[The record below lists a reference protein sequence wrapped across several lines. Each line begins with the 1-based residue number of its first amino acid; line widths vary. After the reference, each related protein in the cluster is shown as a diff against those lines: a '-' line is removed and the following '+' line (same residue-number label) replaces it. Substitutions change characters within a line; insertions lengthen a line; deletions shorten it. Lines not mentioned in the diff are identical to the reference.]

1 MLGQG
6 IENTLYTH
14 FLPQFLQ
21 HESAHSPAHTIGLAG
36 LSCSHEELKPTQ
48 EFSAGRLLTV

>member
-1 MLGQG
+1 MFGQG

-21 HESAHSPAHTIGLAG
+21 HESAHSPAHTMGLAG
-36 LSCSHEELKPTQ
+36 LSCSYHHV
-48 EFSAGRLLTV
+48 TVVGSTKNLVFH